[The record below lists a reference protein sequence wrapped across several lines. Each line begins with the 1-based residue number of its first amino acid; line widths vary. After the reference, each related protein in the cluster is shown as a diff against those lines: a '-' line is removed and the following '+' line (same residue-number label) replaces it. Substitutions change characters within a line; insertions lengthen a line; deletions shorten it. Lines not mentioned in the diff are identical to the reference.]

1 MAGLAIVLAA
11 IAAVVVLVQV
21 EVTDPATAVTRTCGS
36 AFDGAVDRSGWEVWW
51 ARDLDE
57 PDPVVRDALVRT
69 SRCPDAVNTRLVVAG
84 VLAGV
89 ALALALAAAVAS
101 RERRQPRR
109 SADRIARLGRRTFVL
124 GLVLTLAGVVA
135 IVVLVADADSTLF
148 LYTDRLVVAVVG
160 LIVLVP
166 TAALVVIGRALEI
179 LGAERTDPGDHR
191 AVDEGAGHEAG
202 DG

>member
-1 MAGLAIVLAA
+1 MAGLAIVLGAV
-11 IAAVVVLVQV
+11 AVVVVLAQV
-21 EVTDPATAVTRTCGS
+21 EVSDPTSGVTRTCGS

-57 PDPVVRDALVRT
+57 PDPVVRDELVRT

-84 VLAGV
+84 VLGGG
-89 ALALALAAAVAS
+89 ALVLALAATVAS
-101 RERRQPRR
+101 RQRRQPRA
-109 SADRIARLGRRTFVL
+109 SEDRIARLGRRTFVS

-135 IVVLVADADSTLF
+135 IVVLVSDADSTLF

-166 TAALVVIGRALEI
+166 TAALVVLGRALEI
-179 LGAERTDPGDHR
+179 LGTERADPGDPR
-191 AVDEGAGHEAG
+191 AVDEGAGHGAG